1 MPNAS
6 VGIDRLR
13 AILRRARSGPSTG
26 ASPSDASPSTTRSS
40 APSLTPSARVA
51 RFHRRAIRWVV
62 GLRQR
67 FSTPSLE
74 PRAPV
79 AVVHLARQVDVEV
92 RIEIGT
98 LHPGL
103 ARRPDAR
110 MADARPLDDPL
121 DDRPG
126 PSRRPAGAPPPLPA
140 PGIAPGPDGPPTSS
154 SAPTATSLAPARL
167 APRSARRAPA
177 ARPQAARTRLHRSIV
192 SPTAALSRGLPALEH
207 AGRGLL
213 RTARRGVEHERAAA
227 ATVAAILVLASFAS
241 ALPAFGGPPTGDVG
255 GPGSTPRLVIGGGV
269 LGPPMSDTSNGD
281 GVSGPNGWSTE
292 PLDGEGLVGAV
303 DSGVP
308 VDAGLGAGSNGAS
321 PEGATDPLARLADPE
336 ASAGSEQLAGPFL
349 ADGTLLKPVAVDTQV
364 PDARDRIVLYR
375 VQSGDTLTGIARRFG
390 ISMMTLWWANDLKS
404 KDDLHVGQVLRIPPV
419 DGLVVTV
426 QDGDTL
432 DTIAT
437 KTGVS
442 KETIAAF
449 NGLTDDGLVVG
460 QTLIV
465 PGARGAPIPTPKPTP
480 RPVTRTTGG
489 TVSGPSGYG
498 GGAFAWPV
506 VGGHISQYYHYSHP
520 AIDIAAD
527 YGTPVR
533 AAAGGT
539 VVFAGW
545 KSNGGGYQVWIS
557 HGSGLYTGYY
567 HLSAISV
574 GRGQAVGRGQT
585 IGRIGTSGW
594 ATGPHLHFEVWR
606 GYPWEAGSTR
616 DNPLRYF

>member
-13 AILRRARSGPSTG
+13 AVLRRARSGQST
-26 ASPSDASPSTTRSS
+26 AAT
-40 APSLTPSARVA
+40 
-51 RFHRRAIRWVV
+51 RFHRRAVRWAVA
-62 GLRQR
+62 LRR
-67 FSTPSLE
+67 SFAFGSLQ
-74 PRAPV
+74 PQPGV
-79 AVVHLARQVDVEV
+79 AVVHLARRMPLEA
-92 RIEIGT
+92 RIELEMAVSHFESRPGDEGT
-98 LHPGL
+98 SSVAGPGVVSSPASGPGPTQPSDSL
-103 ARRPDAR
+103 PIAASAPR
-110 MADARPLDDPL
+110 ADAGTAPSGSRVRGGGL
-121 DDRPG
+121 PG
-126 PSRRPAGAPPPLPA
+126 GLPR
-140 PGIAPGPDGPPTSS
+140 T
-154 SAPTATSLAPARL
+154 
-167 APRSARRAPA
+167 PRSARRVGQIREPL
-177 ARPQAARTRLHRSIV
+177 R
-192 SPTAALSRGLPALEH
+192 
-207 AGRGLL
+207 AGRLSQTVRGGAIVGASLPGLQ
-213 RTARRGVEHERAAA
+213 RSARRFLGVARRAVSHERAAA
-227 ATVAAILVLASFAS
+227 TVVAAIVVFASFAS
-241 ALPAFGGPPTGDVG
+241 ALPAFGVPPTGDVG
-255 GPGSTPRLVIGGGV
+255 GAGTTPRLVIGGGV
-269 LGPPMSDTSNGD
+269 LGPPTSDTSKGD
-281 GVSGPNGWSTE
+281 ALSEADGWATE
-292 PLDGEGLVGAV
+292 PLDGGALGGAV

-308 VDAGLGAGSNGAS
+308 VDGGLGSPNGGSPNGGS
-321 PEGATDPLARLADPE
+321 PNGATDPLARLADPE
-336 ASAGSEQLAGPFL
+336 ASAGSEQPAGPFL
-349 ADGTLLKPVAVDTQV
+349 ADGTLLKPVAVDTLV

-432 DTIAT
+432 DAIAA

-480 RPVTRTTGG
+480 RPVGRSTSG
-489 TVSGPSGYG
+489 TVSGPSRYG

-506 VGGHISQYYHYSHP
+506 AGGFISQYYHYSHP

-574 GRGQAVGRGQT
+574 GRGQSVARGQT
-585 IGRIGTSGW
+585 IGRVGTSGW

-606 GYPWEAGSTR
+606 GYPWEAGSSR
-616 DNPLRYF
+616 VNPLLYL